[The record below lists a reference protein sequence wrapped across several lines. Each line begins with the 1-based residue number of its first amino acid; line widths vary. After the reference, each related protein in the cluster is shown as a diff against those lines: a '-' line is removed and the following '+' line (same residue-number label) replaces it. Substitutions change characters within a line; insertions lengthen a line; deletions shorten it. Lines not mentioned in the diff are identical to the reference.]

1 MKIVVYKVTGD
12 TMKIERRKVE
22 SVGEFSPRTMARLVA
37 LLGLSAALSVP
48 AEPQGND
55 AVVPAP
61 PTDSTNTIA
70 QDSIVSSSSPSDTTN
85 IQDVSDSTIIRWLS
99 DPRATAGVL
108 EEDVS
113 EEDMV
118 KNAVDEAVERN
129 IFMR

>member
-22 SVGEFSPRTMARLVA
+22 SVGEFSPRNKARLVA

-55 AVVPAP
+55 AVIPAP

-70 QDSIVSSSSPSDTTN
+70 QDSTVSSSSPSDTTN
-85 IQDVSDSTIIRWLS
+85 IQYLPWDNPNAL
-99 DPRATAGVL
+99 AGIL
-108 EEDVS
+108 EYDVS